1 MHFELFN
8 FFKKYHSILYN
19 SMISFCKDLKKLY
32 LFLLFQSHIFVIVVL
47 YKNNHKKK
55 SVFIYFLIF
64 LDRFNIKNNFFIKV
78 LF

>member
-1 MHFELFN
+1 MHLTFFFLMHFQPFN

-47 YKNNHKKK
+47 YKNNHKKT
-55 SVFIYFLIF
+55 VFLFIF
-64 LDRFNIKNNFFIKV
+64 
-78 LF
+78 